1 MECAQKLQS
10 FQTLQ
15 VQNKKPLLRQQERFP
30 HNQYE
35 DVYNVYIRRDTY
47 NTHKNIV
54 SSSGSYRKQNARSV
68 LAVIFVPI
76 FVGRRT
82 YNYRKVLQ

>member
-1 MECAQKLQS
+1 MVYAHVITHLDQK
-10 FQTLQ
+10 
-15 VQNKKPLLRQQERFP
+15 QNKQKPLLRQQERFP

-54 SSSGSYRKQNARSV
+54 SSSGSYRKQNTRSV

-76 FVGRRT
+76 FVRRRT
-82 YNYRKVLQ
+82 YNYRKVIQ

>member
-54 SSSGSYRKQNARSV
+54 SSSGSYRKQNTRSV
-68 LAVIFVPI
+68 LAVIFIPI
-76 FVGRRT
+76 L
-82 YNYRKVLQ
+82 RKEEVKEHEEIIY